1 MQKLNGFSIT
11 SIQKQE
17 KQRKNFK
24 PIDIIYKPTKR
35 IEIEL
40 ICYFSNDISKAY
52 SSLHSEGKRGLRR
65 AHKFFECYYCN
76 KFFIENIR
84 HTRYM
89 ESCTGKPGVTYNF
102 NNQCLISYQDNFKS
116 KGDLPFSIYFGF
128 ETTAPTDNQLDPEQK
143 KNVCSFICIY
153 CCIST
158 IFKIRKNYCL

>member
-1 MQKLNGFSIT
+1 MQKFNGFSIT

-24 PIDIIYKPTKR
+24 LIDIIYKPTKR

-158 IFKIRKNYCL
+158 VFKIRKNYCL